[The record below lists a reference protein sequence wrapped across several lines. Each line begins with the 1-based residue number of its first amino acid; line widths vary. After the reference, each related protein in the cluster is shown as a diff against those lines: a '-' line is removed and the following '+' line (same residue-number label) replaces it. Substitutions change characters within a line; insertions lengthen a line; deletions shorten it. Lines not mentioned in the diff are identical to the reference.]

1 VTGSAWQRDGD
12 PSAVAVHLP
21 YDDAVDQQI
30 RFCTSR
36 DGTRIAFAAHGSG
49 TPIVRASTWLTHLE
63 LDWSSPLYRHWLADL
78 GREHRFVRYDERGC
92 GLSDREVT
100 RFSLDAWTEDLEAV
114 VDAAGLD
121 RFALLGISGGGP
133 TSIAYAARH
142 PDRVSHLILY
152 GAYGHGRS
160 RRPGVPDARAEA
172 DALTA
177 AVRVGWGRAN
187 PAFRRLFTTLFVPD
201 ATQEQMEWLDETQ
214 RLSASP
220 ETAVRIR
227 EARGELDVTGL
238 APLVA
243 APTIVFHARDDA
255 ASPFE
260 EGRQLASLIPTARLV
275 PLEGRNHILL
285 ASDPGWPVLLAELRA
300 FLAPAPRPVGPEPSN
315 LTSRELEVL
324 ALVADG
330 LDNAEIARRLY
341 LSPRTVERHLS
352 NVYDKLGVSGK
363 AARAAAAARFSRLAG
378 TASGKPRS

>member
-1 VTGSAWQRDGD
+1 MANARKRNWD
-12 PSAVAVHLP
+12 PSAAATHVP
-21 YDDAVDQQI
+21 YDDVVAQQI

-36 DGTRIAFAAHGSG
+36 DGTRIAFAVHGNG

-63 LDWSSPLYRHWLADL
+63 LDWRSPLYRHWLSDL

-92 GLSDREVT
+92 GLSDRDVT
-100 RFSLDAWTEDLEAV
+100 RFSLAAWTDDLEAV
-114 VDAAGLD
+114 VDAAGLG
-121 RFALLGISGGGP
+121 RFALLGISGGGS

-152 GAYGHGRS
+152 GSYGRGRS
-160 RRPGVPDARAEA
+160 RRPSVAGAQAEA
-172 DALTA
+172 EALTA

-227 EARGELDVTGL
+227 EARGQLDVTGL
-238 APLVA
+238 APLVT
-243 APTIVFHARDDA
+243 APTIIFHARNDA
-255 ASPFE
+255 ASPFD
-260 EGRQLASLIPTARLV
+260 EGRQLASLIPNARFV

-285 ASDPGWPVLLAELRA
+285 ATDPAWAVLLTELRA
-300 FLAPAPRPVGPEPSN
+300 FLGPAPEPVEPEPLD
-315 LTSRELEVL
+315 LTARELEVL
-324 ALVADG
+324 ALVAAG
-330 LDNAEIARRLY
+330 FDNAEIAERLY

-363 AARAAAAARFSRLAG
+363 AARAAAAARFSRLPG
-378 TASGKPRS
+378 SASGEGRP